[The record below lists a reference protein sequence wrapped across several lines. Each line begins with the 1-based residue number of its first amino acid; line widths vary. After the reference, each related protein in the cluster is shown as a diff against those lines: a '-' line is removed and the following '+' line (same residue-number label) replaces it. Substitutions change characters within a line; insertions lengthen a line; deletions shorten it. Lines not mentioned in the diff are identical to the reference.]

1 MKKLAIVILMFFGLT
16 SIASAELGLKVGV
29 SGQMGVFT
37 ADAFETEASEV
48 SPKGEAVGVIGYGSI
63 FLEKSLP
70 GALNR
75 LSVGVDYVPTSLSS
89 ETTED
94 SKLDNTGT
102 KAENSNSV
110 TNKVQVDFEDLTT
123 FYVSFNLT
131 DNLYIKGGATS
142 VDVIT
147 NENLGTGSAYGNTSL
162 DGSMYGI
169 GYDRTTDSGMFFRVE
184 GNVMEFDGAT
194 LTSTTNADNS
204 VKMSELNGASG
215 KISIG
220 KAF

>member
-48 SPKGEAVGVIGYGSI
+48 SPKGEAAGVVGYGSI
-63 FLEKSLP
+63 FIEKSLP

-89 ETTED
+89 DTTED
-94 SKLDNTGT
+94 SKSDLSGSSARAT
-102 KAENSNSV
+102 V

-162 DGSMYGI
+162 DGSMYGV